1 MPKMKIEEIEES
13 MSTSK
18 RFGVVVFVLSL
29 LLCLFAGAA
38 GYFYYQYKKAT
49 PSADTKEEISRL
61 VGKIGTVME
70 LPEGETP
77 TLATVTDKD
86 KLTNQP
92 FFRKSENGDKV
103 LIYTDAG
110 RAILYRPSI
119 GKIVDITSINI
130 QDDPM
135 ARTEAPTEEKEVV
148 SEESAPAAEVTVSG
162 PAKVAFLNGSTK
174 VGVTQAA
181 EEKLLSAFPEG
192 VSVVGKEKASKSTY
206 QGIIVADI
214 SGRVST
220 QVGEIATVLGG
231 TVGTFPV
238 EELIPGQADIVVII
252 GNVVSDTTTDTGS
265 KTETSVAR
273 DSIET
278 PKGGAAIQQ

>member
-1 MPKMKIEEIEES
+1 M
-13 MSTSK
+13 
-18 RFGVVVFVLSL
+18 
-29 LLCLFAGAA
+29 
-38 GYFYYQYKKAT
+38 
-49 PSADTKEEISRL
+49 
-61 VGKIGTVME
+61 
-70 LPEGETP
+70 
-77 TLATVTDKD
+77 
-86 KLTNQP
+86 
-92 FFRKSENGDKV
+92 
-103 LIYTDAG
+103 
-110 RAILYRPSI
+110 
-119 GKIVDITSINI
+119 
-130 QDDPM
+130 
-135 ARTEAPTEEKEVV
+135 
-148 SEESAPAAEVTVSG
+148 TVSG